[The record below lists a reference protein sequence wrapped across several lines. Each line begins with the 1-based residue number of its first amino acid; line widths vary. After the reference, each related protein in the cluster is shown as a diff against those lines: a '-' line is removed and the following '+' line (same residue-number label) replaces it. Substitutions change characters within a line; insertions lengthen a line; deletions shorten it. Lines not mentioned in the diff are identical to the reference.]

1 MDSKTLARAAE
12 ASYNTK
18 TAPPQY
24 TRVTALSTP
33 DIGVYNKG
41 KIYIIAHRGTD
52 IFSPTAGKQV
62 AADLKIAVGSQSAD
76 SIFKSRAKITEAII
90 KKLPEDAEVY
100 LSGHSLAGE
109 TAQYAM
115 IASPITRDRV
125 IRFESFNSAS
135 SPVGIA
141 GSSVT
146 PEIRALIAS
155 KSIHSRVK
163 GDDISINIS
172 KNMIGKIKT
181 FENKQKPSISKSLLD
196 LARPIL
202 QNSALGRLG
211 AFAGDKLVNTL
222 SSHSLTNFTK

>member
-18 TAPPQY
+18 SAPPGY
-24 TRVTALSTP
+24 ARETLSTP
-33 DIGVYNKG
+33 DIGVYKKDNT
-41 KIYIIAHRGTD
+41 YIVAHRGTD

-62 AADLKIAVGSQSAD
+62 AADLKIAVGAQSAD
-76 SIFKSRAKITEAII
+76 PIFKSRAKTTEAII
-90 KKLPEDAEVY
+90 KKIPVDAEIY
-100 LSGHSLAGE
+100 LTAHSLGGE

-125 IRFESFNSAS
+125 TRFESFNSAS
-135 SPVGIA
+135 SPVGLA
-141 GSSVT
+141 GNPVT
-146 PEIRALIAS
+146 PAIRAVIAS
-155 KSIHSRVK
+155 KSVHNRVK
-163 GDDISINIS
+163 GDEISINIS

-202 QNSALGRLG
+202 QNSALGRIG